1 MTAAPAPAPMPAPT
15 TVPEPTSAP
24 APTIVPEPTSAP
36 APTPAAVSRP
46 ARGPVPAVRR
56 RPAALRLARPRA
68 AVVDGAAAVAF
79 LAAMTAERLGSAG
92 EIRVGPVPALA
103 LSVLLAGALAL
114 RRRAPLAGYLAGTAA
129 LSAEALF
136 VLPSPVTPYAN
147 LVGLYS
153 LGLYATR
160 GRALLGPVV
169 VLPGMA
175 AYFAGLAH
183 TYPAVPAGVLFLWL
197 LAWAVGYATAR
208 RQEERERARLLL
220 RRRVVLDERARIARE
235 LHDLVGHTLNV
246 MLVQAGAA
254 RRVLA
259 RDPEQTRELLT
270 GLEHTG
276 REALDELDRVLGLL
290 RRQGPVP
297 DIGSGPGPGAGVAPV
312 PAPVPVP
319 APGAGPQP
327 GLADLPRLVGRTEQ
341 AGLRVTVRLDPAT
354 RELPRTVDRSA
365 YRIVQEALTNTVK
378 HARTGTGTGS
388 SNGTVDVTVT
398 VAVRTEARVL
408 DLLVS
413 DSGCGVP
420 AGYTPG
426 RGLLGIA
433 ERVAMFGGTL
443 EHGGG
448 DGGGFRLRVTL
459 PLG

>member
-1 MTAAPAPAPMPAPT
+1 MRRVMTAAPTPVPKPA
-15 TVPEPTSAP
+15 SAP
-24 APTIVPEPTSAP
+24 APKPASAPGPASAP
-36 APTPAAVSRP
+36 APTPAAASRP

-56 RPAALRLARPRA
+56 RPAVLRLARPRA

-79 LAAMTAERLGSAG
+79 LAAMAAERLGAAG

-136 VLPSPVTPYAN
+136 VLPSPVSPYAN

-220 RRRVVLDERARIARE
+220 RRRVVVDERARIARE

-297 DIGSGPGPGAGVAPV
+297 DIGSVPGPGAAPAPAPV
-312 PAPVPVP
+312 SVPVPVPVP

-327 GLADLPRLVGRTEQ
+327 GLADLSRLIGRTEQ

-378 HARTGTGTGS
+378 HGRPGTGS
-388 SNGTVDVTVT
+388 GSSTVEVTVT

-413 DSGCGVP
+413 DGGCGVP

>member
-1 MTAAPAPAPMPAPT
+1 MTAAPAA
-15 TVPEPTSAP
+15 TSGPPRGRA
-24 APTIVPEPTSAP
+24 
-36 APTPAAVSRP
+36 AAVRRSSGALRP
-46 ARGPVPAVRR
+46 ARPG
-56 RPAALRLARPRA
+56 A

-79 LAAMTAERLGSAG
+79 LAAMAAERLGAAT
-92 EIRVGPVPALA
+92 ELRVGPVPALA
-103 LSVLLAGALAL
+103 LSLLLAGALAV
-114 RRRAPLAGYLAGTAA
+114 RRRAPLAAYLAGTAA

-136 VLPSPVTPYAN
+136 VLPSPVSPYAN

-183 TYPAVPAGVLFLWL
+183 TYPALPAGVLFVWL
-197 LAWAVGYATAR
+197 LAWAVGFATAR
-208 RQEERERARLLL
+208 RQEEREAARLLL
-220 RRRVVLDERARIARE
+220 RRRVVGDERARIARE

-254 RRVLA
+254 RRVLT

-290 RRQGPVP
+290 RRQAPLP
-297 DIGSGPGPGAGVAPV
+297 DVGAGPGPGAVPV
-312 PAPVPVP
+312 PAPVDAPAP
-319 APGAGPQP
+319 APGPGPRP
-327 GLADLPRLVGRTEQ
+327 GLADLPRLTGRAGQ
-341 AGLRVTVRLDPAT
+341 AGLRVTVRLDPAA
-354 RELPRTVDRSA
+354 RDLPRTLDRSA

-378 HARTGTGTGS
+378 HGRTGADP
-388 SNGTVDVTVT
+388 VDVTVT
-398 VAVRTEARVL
+398 IAVRTPARVL
-408 DLLVS
+408 DLLVL
-413 DSGCGVP
+413 DHGCGAP
-420 AGYTPG
+420 GGYTPG

-433 ERVAMFGGTL
+433 ERVAMFGGSL